1 MKARSLLAVLAAAAM
16 LCTTALPVYAEDALP
31 TAPIAVEAQTEGT
44 TPADD
49 AQTPADDNAQETQN
63 EIATLEALQTEDEPG
78 NPVVQTQQVY
88 IGGSTYDIPEG
99 KDCYYVVENGTLQ
112 PSNENNWNV
121 YVLVDDSGVHITL
134 KNAVFPDNSSDNYA
148 LVAVG
153 SVASPTSSAATD
165 LYVTL
170 RGANKGYGT
179 LYSNR
184 DLIIDGDGS
193 LETIMTHDTGY
204 YAGFRGKHNVTIGDN
219 VTLKFNNAYTGEGVS
234 GISTES
240 VVRIEGNAN
249 VTLTGNL
256 RAGIYAPDNS
266 VEMYG
271 GTVHISGLRSSLSA
285 DGKAIIEQDGIVTPT
300 LTQLA
305 GNLYLDNILGNGVN
319 VTKVHVYGG
328 LLQITNVKRFTPDGW
343 ENGYGGKA
351 VTAAED
357 INIGNEGN
365 VVCDANEVNDL
376 FANQDVNIGG
386 GTVKLTNGGTAVAAI
401 RAFSMSGGDVTIEDT
416 KYDAVSVLNTFQIMG
431 GKLTINHSGSDA
443 IHCAD
448 GGISIVDYVSSPEVS
463 ITNCQGSGISLS
475 QGSEGTHAHDI
486 LILNAKVE
494 VASKYNAFNAFRG
507 SVIISK
513 DAVIKASST
522 DGDTIGSQ
530 DVRIQDICDVTLIS
544 PVRAVGNAILF
555 YSSADGLTKLG
566 GADAASAWLLEPEE
580 MPDCQYLHIFKGQDL
595 PRTGG
600 IVNTKNWTE
609 GDTPNLPTVTDL
621 NGNPL
626 KAKVYYKVKGAADYT
641 YTETVPTAA
650 GDYETALVVPA
661 DGTYAETIYYGVFT
675 IVAKSTPSNGDNNG
689 NGNNSGNSNSGN
701 TGSTTTTTTVTA
713 TAPTPT
719 PAPRAEAKAQSAP
732 AAVTATI
739 PQTSDTFPYAILA
752 TLMGA
757 AALGMAGITL
767 LRKKRQ

>member
-16 LCTTALPVYAEDALP
+16 LCTTALPAYAEDALP
-31 TAPIAVEAQTEGT
+31 ATSIEETA
-44 TPADD
+44 PADD
-49 AQTPADDNAQETQN
+49 TLTPADDNAQETQN
-63 EIATLEALQTEDEPG
+63 EPATLEAPQTEDEAG

-99 KDCYYVVENGTLQ
+99 KDCYYIVENGTLQ
-112 PSNENNWNV
+112 PGDENNWNV
-121 YVLVDDSGVHITL
+121 YAVANDLSVHITL
-134 KNAVFPDNSSDNYA
+134 KDAEFPDNSSDNYA

-153 SVASPTSSAATD
+153 SVASPTDSAATD

-193 LETIMTHDTGY
+193 LETTMTHDTGY
-204 YAGFRGKHNVTIGDN
+204 YAGFRGKHDVTIGDN
-219 VTLKFNNAYTGEGVS
+219 VTLKFNNAYAGEGVS

-266 VEMYG
+266 VEMCG

-285 DGKAIIEQDGIVTPT
+285 DGKAIIEQDGIVTPI
-300 LTQLA
+300 LTQRD

-365 VVCDANEVNDL
+365 VVCNANEVNDL
-376 FANQDVNIGG
+376 FANQNVNIGG
-386 GTVKLTNGGTAVAAI
+386 GTVKLTNGGTAVSAI
-401 RAFSMSGGDVTIEDT
+401 GAFSMSGGDVTIEDT

-443 IHCAD
+443 IRCAD
-448 GGISIVDYVSSPEVS
+448 GGISIVDYVSSPEIS

-475 QGSEGTHAHDI
+475 QGSEDAHTHDI
-486 LILNAKVE
+486 VIYNAKVE

-513 DAVIKASST
+513 DSVIKASST
-522 DGDTIGSQ
+522 DSDTIGSP
-530 DVRIQDICDVTLIS
+530 DVRIQDVCDVTLTS
-544 PVRAVGNAILF
+544 PVRAVGNAIRINT
-555 YSSADGLTKLG
+555 DGLTKRG
-566 GADAASAWLLEPEE
+566 GADADSARLVEPEE

-595 PRTGG
+595 PRIGDT
-600 IVNTKNWTE
+600 VNTKNWTE
-609 GDTPNLPTVTDL
+609 GDTPNLPTVTDKD
-621 NGNPL
+621 GNTL
-626 KAKVYYKVKGAADYT
+626 KAKVYYKVKDAADYT

-661 DGTYAETIYYGVFT
+661 DGTYAETVYYGAFT
-675 IVAKSTPSNGDNNG
+675 IVAKSTQPSTPSNGG
-689 NGNNSGNSNSGN
+689 NSGN
-701 TGSTTTTTTVTA
+701 TGSSTTTTTTVTA

-719 PAPRAEAKAQSAP
+719 PAPRAEAKAQNAP
-732 AAVTATI
+732 AAVTAAI
-739 PQTSDTFPYAILA
+739 PQTLDTFPYAILA
-752 TLMGA
+752 TLMGT